1 MRKIVLAALIA
12 FIIGTLAGYRT
23 GSAVSQARHDR
34 YLAQQARQENAR
46 LAEVM
51 ENNRTLHHEISR
63 LQATREKENK
73 DAQEKYHALLARI
86 ARGDTRLSIPVR
98 TAGGLSCSGRAADAA
113 GKTDA
118 GLDPETA
125 RRILSVG
132 HDGDAAIREL
142 NQCIDQYRAVREQ
155 FETLHS
161 PKRPGDR
168 GEKASGDA
176 KPETAASQT
185 AAQHT

>member
-1 MRKIVLAALIA
+1 MQKIVLAALIA
-12 FIIGTLAGYRT
+12 FIVGALAGYRT
-23 GSAVSQARHDR
+23 GSAVSQAGHAR
-34 YLAQQARQENAR
+34 YLARQARQENAR

-98 TAGGLSCSGRAADAA
+98 TAGGLSCPGRAADAA

-132 HDGDAAIREL
+132 RDGDAAIREL
-142 NQCIDQYRAVREQ
+142 NQCIDQYRAVQKR
-155 FETLHS
+155 FDALRD
-161 PKRPGDR
+161 PKRTGDR
-168 GEKASGDA
+168 AEKTPGTTI
-176 KPETAASQT
+176 PESAADDT
-185 AAQHT
+185 PDTIP

>member
-1 MRKIVLAALIA
+1 MRRIVLAALIA
-12 FIIGTLAGYRT
+12 FIIGALAGYRT
-23 GSAVSQARHDR
+23 ESAVSQAEHER
-34 YLAQQARQENAR
+34 YLARQARQENAR

-98 TAGGLSCSGRAADAA
+98 TAGGLSCSGRAADAV

-142 NQCIDQYRAVREQ
+142 NQCIDQYRAVQER
-155 FETLHS
+155 LDALRD
-161 PKRPGDR
+161 PKRS
-168 GEKASGDA
+168 GERAAKTSGDA
-176 KPETAASQT
+176 KPETAADEPRV
-185 AAQHT
+185 ANG